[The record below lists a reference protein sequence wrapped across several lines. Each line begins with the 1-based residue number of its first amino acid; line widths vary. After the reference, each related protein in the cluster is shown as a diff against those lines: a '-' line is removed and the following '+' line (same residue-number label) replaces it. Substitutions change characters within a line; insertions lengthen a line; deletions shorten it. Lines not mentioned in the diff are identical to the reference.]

1 MSSSFSDVAHSHKD
15 FIEKTL
21 QRFEEQ
27 LHPSANEDAELVTRA
42 MFSVRNQAIKLRTY
56 SAFTQILVC
65 QIQDVRT
72 TDVTISFTQQQI
84 SCTCPQKK
92 LCRHQLAVI
101 FKLSQYFISLQD
113 WLTSW
118 RAKKTVQL
126 STLASERSPESWQ
139 RMADE
144 VLNYTFKEQRPIDSF
159 LISSLLENA
168 RLKLQRQRPFEQEWQ
183 QLFDLYMEI
192 ACMKRL
198 LQHAVKTGMS
208 MDNNYF
214 NYYLDNAFIRMERAI
229 DIISRTTKLFAAE
242 PFFDALQLITRDIL
256 LLEKGATHFRLALYL
271 QFWTKLFTEKKRL
284 TAELSILEKTNAP
297 IDIDLNVV
305 KALFYI
311 LLRTITPLERTIQ
324 EMSLENVESFIDV
337 AQQSLEKGYLAEAT
351 LILKKALPFL
361 QTFIQ
366 EQLLPIRR
374 QKYTRKLDVLY
385 EQIDLTEA
393 EELTLYAAFGKFG
406 IEAFSDYLL
415 RHARYNEWVAL
426 HQLYPTSIAYLEQS
440 GLKEVVAHAPEAAL
454 PLYHF
459 YAMDEI
465 NQKSRQNYKQAVRI
479 WRSMKSAAKKA
490 GKLDYF
496 ENYIDAVQQQFK
508 RLRALQEEIIK
519 SNLIAS

>member
-1 MSSSFSDVAHSHKD
+1 MSSSFSEIAHAHQHY
-15 FIEKTL
+15 IEKTL

-27 LHPSANEDAELVTRA
+27 LHPSVNEDAELVTRA
-42 MFSVRNQAIKLRTY
+42 MFSVRNQAIKLRSY

-72 TDVTISFTQQQI
+72 TEVTISFNQQQI
-84 SCTCPQKK
+84 SCTCPQKT
-92 LCRHQLAVI
+92 LCRHKLAVI

-113 WLTSW
+113 WLTKW

-126 STLASERSPESWQ
+126 HSLASERSPESWQ

-144 VLNYTFKEQRPIDSF
+144 VLNYTFKELRPIDGF

-168 RLKLQRQRPFEQEWQ
+168 RMKLQRQRPFEQEWQ

-192 ACMKRL
+192 AIMQRL
-198 LQHAVKTGMS
+198 LHHAFQTGMP

-214 NYYLDNAFIRMERAI
+214 NYYLENALIRIERDI
-229 DIISRTTKLFAAE
+229 DSISKTTRLFATE
-242 PFFDALQLITRDIL
+242 PFFDALQNMVHDML
-256 LLEKGATHFRLALYL
+256 LLEKGAAHFRLSLYL
-271 QFWTKLFTEKKRL
+271 QFWTKLFTEQKRL
-284 TAELSILEKTNAP
+284 TKELTTLEKTTATT
-297 IDIDLNVV
+297 DIDLHVV

-311 LLRTITPLERTIQ
+311 LLRAMTPLERTIEQ
-324 EMSLENVESFIDV
+324 MSAENVESFIDI
-337 AQQSLEKGYLAEAT
+337 AQHSLIKGYITEAT
-351 LILKKALPFL
+351 LILKKAIPFL
-361 QTFIQ
+361 QSFIQ
-366 EQLLPIRR
+366 DKLTPVRR

-385 EQIDLTEA
+385 EQIELTES
-393 EELTLYAAFGKFG
+393 EELTLYAAYGKYG

-415 RHARYNEWVAL
+415 RQQRYSEWVAL

-440 GLKEVVAHAPEAAL
+440 GLKEVVAYHPEAVL

-465 NQKSRQNYKQAVRI
+465 KQKSRQNYKQAVRI
-479 WRSMKSAAKKA
+479 WRAMKSAAKKA

-496 ENYIDAVQQQFK
+496 ENYINAVQQQFK
-508 RLRALQEEIIK
+508 RLRALQEEINK
-519 SNLIAS
+519 SNLIV